1 MYFYTFF
8 RNSYKVLGSIFEMD
22 MKKGDP
28 YLTPSLASIN
38 MTPTCRL
45 STTLTSLL
53 NHEMYPLSGS
63 SSPCQNNFKS
73 VSFSL
78 SLLVSKAGLNFSLK
92 SSHELMDL
100 DERDW
105 HHFNVVDFSNNGNSL
120 NIIDSEAPLYDNVDS
135 NADKWSFGSNNL
147 SYNSIAESCLNY
159 FRA

>member
-1 MYFYTFF
+1 MSRPTSFNSTFTISFNILPRDAFKGVYLSYFDLTL
-8 RNSYKVLGSIFEMD
+8 NSYKVLGSIFEMD

-100 DERDW
+100 DERD
-105 HHFNVVDFSNNGNSL
+105 
-120 NIIDSEAPLYDNVDS
+120 
-135 NADKWSFGSNNL
+135 
-147 SYNSIAESCLNY
+147 
-159 FRA
+159 